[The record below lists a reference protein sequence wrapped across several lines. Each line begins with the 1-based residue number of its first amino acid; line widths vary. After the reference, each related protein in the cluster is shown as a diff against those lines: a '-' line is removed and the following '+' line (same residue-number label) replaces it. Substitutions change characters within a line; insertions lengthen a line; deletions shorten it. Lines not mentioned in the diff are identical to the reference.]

1 MVVII
6 SWVLLFLVCIIL
18 WIIVLPVK
26 LFRIASIFFYPIV
39 HTLYLI
45 THVFRFNVSFRLLNL
60 N

>member
-26 LFRIASIFFYPIV
+26 LIRIASILFFTPLFIRYV
-39 HTLYLI
+39 SLHMYLD
-45 THVFRFNVSFRLLNL
+45 SMSLLDC
-60 N
+60 